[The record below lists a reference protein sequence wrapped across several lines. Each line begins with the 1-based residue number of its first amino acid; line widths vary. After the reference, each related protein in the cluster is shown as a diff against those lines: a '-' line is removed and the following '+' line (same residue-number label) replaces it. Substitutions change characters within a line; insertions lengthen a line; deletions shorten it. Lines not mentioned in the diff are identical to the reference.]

1 MKAVVKYIIKLL
13 NKPDQNEDSTEET
26 TMKFSNAT
34 KLVSAGVLALSLS
47 TLPMVHS
54 ASAQDAT
61 GATGTTDTTGD
72 TTPTADVESNDG
84 FDWGWLG
91 LLGLAGLAGLKKR
104 DDEPVRYREPET
116 TRTGT
121 GYRE

>member
-1 MKAVVKYIIKLL
+1 
-13 NKPDQNEDSTEET
+13 
-26 TMKFSNAT
+26 MKFSNAI
-34 KLVSAGVLALSLS
+34 KLVSAGALSLSLS
-47 TLPMVHS
+47 TLPMIQS

-61 GATGTTDTTGD
+61 GTTGTAD
-72 TTPTADVESNDG
+72 TTPTADVDSNDG

-91 LLGLAGLAGLKKR
+91 LLGLAGLAGLGGKKR
-104 DDEPVRYREPET
+104 DDDAVRYREPET

>member
-1 MKAVVKYIIKLL
+1 
-13 NKPDQNEDSTEET
+13 
-26 TMKFSNAT
+26 MKFSNAI
-34 KLVSAGVLALSLS
+34 KLVSAGALSLSLS
-47 TLPMVHS
+47 TLPMIQS

-61 GATGTTDTTGD
+61 GTTGTTDTTGTAD
-72 TTPTADVESNDG
+72 TTPTADVDSNDG

-91 LLGLAGLAGLKKR
+91 LLGLAGLAGLGGKKR
-104 DDEPVRYREPET
+104 DDDAVRYREPET

>member
-1 MKAVVKYIIKLL
+1 
-13 NKPDQNEDSTEET
+13 
-26 TMKFSNAT
+26 MKFSNAI
-34 KLVSAGVLALSLS
+34 KLASAGVLALSLS
-47 TLPMVHS
+47 ALPMVHS

-61 GATGTTDTTGD
+61 GTTGTTDTTGTTGD

-104 DDEPVRYREPET
+104 DDESVRYREPET